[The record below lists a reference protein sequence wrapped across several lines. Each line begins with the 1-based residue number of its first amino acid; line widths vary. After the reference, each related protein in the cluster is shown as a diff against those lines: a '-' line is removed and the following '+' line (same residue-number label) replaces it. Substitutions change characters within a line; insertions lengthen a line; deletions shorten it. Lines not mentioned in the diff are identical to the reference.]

1 MDTKNIELMERS
13 SVPKA
18 ILTLSIPT
26 LLSTIVSLLYNLTDT
41 YFIGLL
47 DDPIQLGAISLAFP
61 VFMVI
66 QAIGNVFGN
75 GAPSY
80 VSRCLGAGNQQE
92 ARRTGAVAAY
102 VSVAAT
108 LVMTAL
114 CFVFLEPVLQVLGT
128 SADTLGP
135 TRQYVQIVLSFSVFM
150 TLQSVLPALLRS
162 EGRVK
167 EAVIG
172 MVIGTGL
179 NIVLDPV
186 FILLLHQG
194 VAGAAWA
201 TIIGNIFAVVYYLS
215 IYLRGKTSLS
225 VFPRDFKPSR
235 RILAEVLK
243 IGLPSSVSQI
253 IMSFSN
259 IMMNNLASGYGDYVI
274 SAYGVAGKLTT
285 MVFMITIGYISGY
298 MPFAGYNYGAGKYR
312 RMLSAMR
319 FSLISGTGVCLVLLI
334 PFLWLAPSFLRLFT
348 SDPQIID
355 VGVQFLRAYAW
366 VVPFMAIQMT
376 VMCTFQAVGDGV
388 RSMLLNLGRQLLFYI
403 PFLYLFNHL
412 WGLTGLLYAQTGADI
427 CVTILAV
434 LIGLPLLRKLGKM
447 QGPRS
452 ASVEEPHIS
461 EEYAVSRIPTKS

>member
-1 MDTKNIELMERS
+1 METKNLILMERAP
-13 SVPKA
+13 VPKA

-66 QAIGNVFGN
+66 QAIANIFSG

-80 VSRCLGAGNQQE
+80 VSRCLGAGNIQE
-92 ARRTGAVAAY
+92 ARRTSAVATY
-102 VSVAAT
+102 SSAAVI

-114 CFVFLEPVLQVLGT
+114 CFAFLEPILNMLGT
-128 SADTLGP
+128 SPETIGP
-135 TRQYVQIVLSFSVFM
+135 TRQYVQIVLIFSVVM
-150 TLQSVLPALLRS
+150 TLQAVLPALLRS
-162 EGRVK
+162 EGKVK

-194 VAGAAWA
+194 VTGAAWA
-201 TIIGNIFAVVYYLS
+201 TIIGNVFAVVYYLS

-225 VFPRDFKPSR
+225 IYPKDFKPSR
-235 RILAEVLK
+235 RIMTEVLK
-243 IGLPSSVSQI
+243 IGLPSSISQI

-285 MVFMITIGYISGY
+285 MVFMITMGYISGY
-298 MPFAGYNYGAGKYR
+298 MPFAGYNYGAGKYK
-312 RMLSAMR
+312 RMLSAMK
-319 FSLISGTGVCLVLLI
+319 FSLISGTGVCLILLI
-334 PFLWLAPSFLRLFT
+334 PFIWLAPGFLRLFT

-355 VGVQFLRAYAW
+355 VGVRFLRAYAW

-388 RSMLLNLGRQLLFYI
+388 RSMLINLGRQLLFYI

-427 CVTILAV
+427 CVTVLAV
-434 LIGLPLLRKLGKM
+434 LIGLPLLHKLGKA
-447 QGPRS
+447 QEKGENLDGYP
-452 ASVEEPHIS
+452 ADQ
-461 EEYAVSRIPTKS
+461 IPIKNT

>member
-1 MDTKNIELMERS
+1 MDTKNVTLMERTP
-13 SVPKA
+13 VPKA

-80 VSRCLGAGNQQE
+80 VSRCLGAGEQKE
-92 ARRTGAVAAY
+92 ARHTSAVATY
-102 VSVAAT
+102 ISVAVT
-108 LVMTAL
+108 LLMTVL
-114 CFVFLEPVLQVLGT
+114 CFLFMEPILKVLGT
-128 SADTLGP
+128 SAETVGP
-135 TRQYVQIVLSFSVFM
+135 TRQYVQIVAGFSAFM
-150 TLQSVLPALLRS
+150 ALQAVLPALLRS
-162 EGRVK
+162 EGKVK

-201 TIIGNIFAVVYYLS
+201 TIIGNVFAVLYYLS

-225 VFPRDFKPSR
+225 IFPRDFRPSR
-235 RILAEVLK
+235 RILREVLK
-243 IGLPSSVSQI
+243 IGLPSSISQI

-285 MVFMITIGYISGY
+285 MVFMITMGYISGY
-298 MPFAGYNYGAGKYR
+298 MPFAGYNYGAGNYK
-312 RMLSAMR
+312 RMLSAMK
-319 FSLISGTGVCLVLLI
+319 FSLISGTGVCLILLI
-334 PFLWLAPSFLRLFT
+334 PFLWLAPGFLRLFS

-355 VGVQFLRAYAW
+355 VGVRFLRAYAW

-403 PFLYLFNHL
+403 PFLYLFNHF
-412 WGLTGLLYAQTGADI
+412 WGLNGLLYAQTGADI

-434 LIGLPLLRKLGKM
+434 LIGLPLLHRLSKTQNK
-447 QGPRS
+447 
-452 ASVEEPHIS
+452 S
-461 EEYAVSRIPTKS
+461 EMSDGYPADQIPIKNSL